1 MRRPRLRTHLRLRP
15 RLPFP
20 IPKRLSQEMGDW
32 RRRVATL
39 AGAIAIGVV
48 ALAFA
53 RAGDLAI
60 GTFESLVARWAWLPL
75 ILTPAIFVTCAWLT
89 RVAAPAAAG
98 SGIPQVVA
106 AVRNEEA
113 DDRLFSLRAGLAKI
127 TLTILALF
135 GGASVGREGP
145 TVQVGAAIM
154 TATHRAAGA
163 AIRRSVLIAGG
174 AAGVAAAFNTP
185 LAGIAFAIEE
195 LAIAYEQR
203 MAALVMGAVILAGMT
218 AQGIA
223 GNYTYFGSI
232 EATLPLHTV
241 ILAAPLAGL
250 VGGALGG
257 LFSRTLISTRQK
269 VRASALFGPRPVVF
283 ALVCGLVVAGIGVAS
298 GGLTWGTGYEPAR
311 VALEGHSV
319 SGWLGPA
326 KFAATLATSLS
337 GIPGGIFAPSLAV
350 GAGFGE
356 WLTWLFPADSHG
368 AIVMLGMVAYFTGVV
383 RAPLTAVIIL
393 TETTG
398 NIGLLL
404 PLFAAALVADWAGAM
419 VCRERLYHALA
430 RDFLPQKAE
439 PDETHPKPT

>member
-1 MRRPRLRTHLRLRP
+1 MSRLFSR
-15 RLPFP
+15 FA
-20 IPKRLSQEMGDW
+20 IPERLSQEMGDW
-32 RRRVATL
+32 RRRAATL
-39 AGAIAIGVV
+39 VGAISIGIV
-48 ALAFA
+48 ALVFA
-53 RAGDLAI
+53 RAGDVALHGFEALA
-60 GTFESLVARWAWLPL
+60 GTWTWLPI

-89 RVAAPAAAG
+89 RIAAPEAAG

-106 AVRNEEA
+106 AVRS
-113 DDRLFSLRAGLAKI
+113 DSPSDMLFSLRAGLAKI
-127 TLTILALF
+127 SLTVLALF

-163 AIRRSVLIAGG
+163 AVRRSVLIAGG
-174 AAGVAAAFNTP
+174 AAGVSAAFNTP

-203 MAALVMGAVILAGMT
+203 MAALVMGAVIIAGMT

-232 EATLPLHTV
+232 DATLPLGTV
-241 ILAAPLAGL
+241 IIAAPLAGL
-250 VGGALGG
+250 IGGALGG
-257 LFSRTLISTRQK
+257 LFSQALLGMRRT
-269 VRASALFGPRPVVF
+269 VRAHRIFGKRPIIVALI
-283 ALVCGLVVAGIGVAS
+283 CGLVVAGIGIAT

-311 VALEGHSV
+311 IALEGESV

-326 KFAATLATSLS
+326 KFFATLATSLS

-404 PLFAAALVADWAGAM
+404 PLFAAALFADWAGAM

-430 RDFLPQKAE
+430 RDFMPPALAGEEKEDA
-439 PDETHPKPT
+439 PKSG

>member
-1 MRRPRLRTHLRLRP
+1 MSRLRP
-15 RLPFP
+15 RIP
-20 IPKRLSQEMGDW
+20 IPERLSQEMGDW

-39 AGAIAIGVV
+39 AGAISIGIV
-48 ALAFA
+48 ALVFA
-53 RAGDLAI
+53 RAGDLALH
-60 GTFESLVARWAWLPL
+60 GFEALVAKWVWLPI
-75 ILTPAIFVTCAWLT
+75 ILTPAIFVVCAWLT
-89 RVAAPAAAG
+89 RVAAPEAAG

-106 AVRNEEA
+106 AVRNESQ
-113 DDRLFSLRAGLAKI
+113 DDKLFALKSGLAKI
-127 TLTILALF
+127 SLTVLALF

-154 TATHRAAGA
+154 TTTHRIAGA
-163 AIRRSVLIAGG
+163 SVRRSVLIAGG
-174 AAGVAAAFNTP
+174 AAGVSAAFNTP

-203 MAALVMGAVILAGMT
+203 MAALVMGAVIIAGMT

-241 ILAAPLAGL
+241 IVAAPLAGL

-257 LFSRTLISTRQK
+257 LFSRALIGMRGR
-269 VRASALFGPRPVVF
+269 VRASRLLGNRPIVLAL
-283 ALVCGLVVAGIGVAS
+283 LCGIVVAAIGIAT

-311 VALEGHSV
+311 VALEGETV

-356 WLTWLFPADSHG
+356 WLTWLFPADSRG

-404 PLFAAALVADWAGAM
+404 PLFAAALLADWAGAM

-430 RDFLPQKAE
+430 RDFLPKTE
-439 PDETHPKPT
+439 PEPEAPAPKPA